1 MSEKKPMADAKD
13 RDYTNFVTLSEN
25 DHDALIQERYTTLEL
40 FNSARRDIE
49 RYINQPAIR
58 EAIENHKSNWIP
70 DSKGGEP
77 NCRR

>member
-1 MSEKKPMADAKD
+1 MADAKD

-25 DHDALIQERYTTLEL
+25 GRGTLTQERYTTLEL

-49 RYINQPAIR
+49 RYINQTAIR
-58 EAIENHKSNWIP
+58 EAIEDHKSNWIA

>member
-1 MSEKKPMADAKD
+1 MADARD

-25 DHDALIQERYTTLEL
+25 GHYAPIQERYTTLEL
-40 FNSARRDIE
+40 FYSARRDIE

-58 EAIENHKSNWIP
+58 EAIENHKSNWVP

-77 NCRR
+77 NHR

>member
-1 MSEKKPMADAKD
+1 MMADAKD
-13 RDYTNFVTLSEN
+13 RDCTNFVTLSEN
-25 DHDALIQERYTTLEL
+25 GHDALTQERYTTLEL

-49 RYINQPAIR
+49 RYINQTAIR

>member
-1 MSEKKPMADAKD
+1 MADNRD

-25 DHDALIQERYTTLEL
+25 GHGVPIQERYTTLEL

-49 RYINQPAIR
+49 RYIKQPAIR

-77 NCRR
+77 NH

>member
-1 MSEKKPMADAKD
+1 MMNNYK
-13 RDYTNFVTLSEN
+13 NFVTVSEN
-25 DHDALIQERYTTLEL
+25 GHDASFQERYTTLEQ

-58 EAIENHKSNWIP
+58 EAIENHKSNWMP
-70 DSKGGEP
+70 DSKGGET

>member
-1 MSEKKPMADAKD
+1 MADKM
-13 RDYTNFVTLSEN
+13 YTNFIMPSESGGGFTQ
-25 DHDALIQERYTTLEL
+25 DRYTTLEI

-58 EAIENHKSNWIP
+58 EAIENHKSNWVP

-77 NCRR
+77 NCRREK